1 MDGSRLALHN
11 MRAVG
16 LARRDDGENLGGLS
30 LSAERARVYQMKQI
44 SRRYGRSQSSIHN
57 KYVFNANHAPAR
69 DNNAASLFGNA
80 GFSAAA
86 SAHYLKVKHALC
98 AGATRRGVQNVQSHS
113 LDRLLCKAA
122 CN

>member
-11 MRAVG
+11 VRAVG
-16 LARRDDGENLGGLS
+16 LGAMWKPGRSLMRR
-30 LSAERARVYQMKQI
+30 AARVYQMKQI

-57 KYVFNANHAPAR
+57 KYVFNANHAAAR

-86 SAHYLKVKHALC
+86 SVHIIFESETRS
-98 AGATRRGVQNVQSHS
+98 ATRRAECAISFIRPPIVQGGVQ
-113 LDRLLCKAA
+113 LKRYYR
-122 CN
+122 